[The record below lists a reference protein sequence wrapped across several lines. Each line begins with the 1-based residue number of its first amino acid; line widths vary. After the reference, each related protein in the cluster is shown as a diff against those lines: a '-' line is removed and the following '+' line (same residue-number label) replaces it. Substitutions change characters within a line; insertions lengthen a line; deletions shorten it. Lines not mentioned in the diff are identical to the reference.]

1 MKVYVWK
8 QSGNSY
14 KLRVLLA
21 LLGVDYEEVMVN
33 FRTHEHKSADY
44 LKINPRGQ
52 VPAIVDGDLLLW
64 DSAACLVYIARSFGG
79 EQWLPSQPAPMAEVM
94 NWVALSGN
102 EMQFG
107 LQYARRGLMR
117 GICSAGT
124 LEQMQANGRVA
135 LCRSC
140 AARAGRWA
148 TNPHPLVNAPA
159 HGPAPGAALRGSGAT
174 RGCRRPTHG
183 ASSSP
188 PASPTPHGRAWDRH
202 PTR

>member
-135 LCRSC
+135 LDVLE
-140 AARAGRWA
+140 ARLQSNDWLALG
-148 TNPHPLVNAPA
+148 HPTIADIACFPYAETAPQGGIALDTYPGVNAWLA
-159 HGPAPGAALRGSGAT
+159 RCKALPKWPERWRT
-174 RGCRRPTHG
+174 
-183 ASSSP
+183 
-188 PASPTPHGRAWDRH
+188 
-202 PTR
+202 

>member
-64 DSAACLVYIARSFGG
+64 ESAACLVYIARSFGG

-124 LEQMQANGRVA
+124 I
-135 LCRSC
+135 
-140 AARAGRWA
+140 
-148 TNPHPLVNAPA
+148 
-159 HGPAPGAALRGSGAT
+159 
-174 RGCRRPTHG
+174 
-183 ASSSP
+183 
-188 PASPTPHGRAWDRH
+188 
-202 PTR
+202 

>member
-52 VPAIVDGDLLLW
+52 VPAIIDGDLLLW
-64 DSAACLVYIARSFGG
+64 DSAACLVYIARKFGG
-79 EQWLPSQPAPMAEVM
+79 EQWLPSAPGPMAEVM

-117 GICSAGT
+117 GIYSAGT

-135 LCRSC
+135 LDVLE
-140 AARAGRWA
+140 ARLASNDW
-148 TNPHPLVNAPA
+148 L
-159 HGPAPGAALRGSGAT
+159 ALG
-174 RGCRRPTHG
+174 
-183 ASSSP
+183 
-188 PASPTPHGRAWDRH
+188 H
-202 PTR
+202 PTIADIACFPYAETAPQGGITLEPYPGVTAWLKRCKALQKWPERWKV

>member
-21 LLGVDYEEVMVN
+21 LIGVEYEEVMVN
-33 FRTHEHKSADY
+33 FRAHEHKNADY

-52 VPAIVDGDLLLW
+52 VPALVDGDMVLW
-64 DSAACLVYIARSFGG
+64 DSAACLVYIARKFGG
-79 EQWLPSQPAPMAEVM
+79 EQWLPSPPAAMAEVM
-94 NWVALSGN
+94 NWVSLAGN

-124 LEQMQANGRVA
+124 VEQMQANGRIALDVLEARLESHEWLALGQPTIADIACFPYAETAPQGGIALESYPGIVA
-135 LCRSC
+135 WL
-140 AARAGRWA
+140 GRCK
-148 TNPHPLVNAPA
+148 
-159 HGPAPGAALRGSGAT
+159 AL
-174 RGCRRPTHG
+174 PKW
-183 ASSSP
+183 P
-188 PASPTPHGRAWDRH
+188 PRWPV
-202 PTR
+202 

>member
-21 LLGVDYEEVMVN
+21 LLGVEYEEAMVN
-33 FRTHEHKSADY
+33 FRAHQHKHADY

-52 VPAIVDGDLLLW
+52 VPAIIDGDTVLW
-64 DSAACLVYIARSFGG
+64 DSAACLVYIARKFGG
-79 EQWLPSQPAPMAEVM
+79 EQWLPSAPAPMAEVM
-94 NWVALSGN
+94 NWVALAGN

-135 LCRSC
+135 LDVLELQL
-140 AARAGRWA
+140 AAHEW
-148 TNPHPLVNAPA
+148 L
-159 HGPAPGAALRGSGAT
+159 ALG
-174 RGCRRPTHG
+174 RPTIADVACFPYAETAPQG
-183 ASSSP
+183 GIALDAYP
-188 PASPTPHGRAWDRH
+188 GIAAWLKRCKAL
-202 PTR
+202 PNWPERWKV